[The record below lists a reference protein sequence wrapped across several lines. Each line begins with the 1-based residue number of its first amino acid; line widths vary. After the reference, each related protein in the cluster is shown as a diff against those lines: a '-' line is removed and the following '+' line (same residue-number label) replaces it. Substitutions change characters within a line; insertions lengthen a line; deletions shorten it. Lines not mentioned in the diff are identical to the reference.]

1 MSMSKDNLTKVTL
14 TEEERAEFAISM
26 RSLRKMYHASLDDI
40 AKLTDIPG
48 QSLSR
53 YELGE
58 NAPSVFQ
65 AYKIAQ
71 CFGVTIEEMIRE
83 ELTLPFP
90 EHKNKTKDDE
100 KK

>member
-1 MSMSKDNLTKVTL
+1 MTKVTL

-65 AYKIAQ
+65 AYKIAK
-71 CFGVTIEEMIRE
+71 CFGVTVEEMIQG

-90 EHKNKTKDDE
+90 EREKQTESDE
-100 KK
+100 EK

>member
-1 MSMSKDNLTKVTL
+1 MTKVTL
-14 TEEERAEFAISM
+14 TEEERAEFAVSM
-26 RSLRKMYHASLDDI
+26 RFLRKMYHASLDDV
-40 AKLTDIPG
+40 AKLTDIPA

-53 YELGE
+53 YELGQ

-65 AYKIAQ
+65 AYKIAK
-71 CFGVTIEEMIRE
+71 CFGVTVEEMIQG

-90 EHKNKTKDDE
+90 EREKKTENDE

>member
-14 TEEERAEFAISM
+14 TEEQRAEFAVSLKL
-26 RSLRKMYHASLDDI
+26 LRKIYHVSLVEVEE
-40 AKLTDIPG
+40 LTGITN
-48 QSLSR
+48 QSISR
-53 YELGE
+53 YENGLSV
-58 NAPSVFQ
+58 PSVFQ

-71 CFGVTIEEMIRE
+71 CVGVTIEEMIRG